1 MNTSDASVFAERYG
15 CCPSRVWG
23 FVWLVVA
30 FIFFAA
36 GILVG
41 LVAFK
46 QNVEQQKADSARF
59 LPVPG
64 SKSSGGMA
72 ALGSPTPAMLVWG
85 VALAFGSALGLL

>member
-1 MNTSDASVFAERYG
+1 M
-15 CCPSRVWG
+15 WG

-30 FIFFAA
+30 FIFFGL

-64 SKSSGGMA
+64 SKSSGGI
-72 ALGSPTPAMLVWG
+72 ALASPSPAMLVWA
-85 VALAFGSALGLL
+85 VTLAFGSAFGLL